1 VKHRTGLIEKTWRH
15 FNNLHGL
22 KIANSEDLCN
32 FIESNSKIF
41 VLNFTKMRATTQTKG
56 LDRVR
61 EILPKPRVKSL
72 MELSQEIPDGKYAG
86 LSKLL
91 EPHESPKN
99 KHK

>member
-1 VKHRTGLIEKTWRH
+1 
-15 FNNLHGL
+15 
-22 KIANSEDLCN
+22 
-32 FIESNSKIF
+32 
-41 VLNFTKMRATTQTKG
+41 MRATTQTKG

-72 MELSQEIPDGKYAG
+72 MELSQEIPEGKYEG

-91 EPHESPKN
+91 EPHESRNN